1 MKKCVVAVITA
12 FLLAVGAVGAF
23 AQINPTGS
31 LSGVVT
37 DPSGASIPGA
47 NIVVTE
53 ASNHRVYNIQSD
65 ASGRFVLANLSPDA
79 YDVVVNHT
87 GFQSGA
93 YRAVTIQV
101 GQTYTLAAKL
111 TVGQAGQT
119 IEVQAGAEVIDT
131 VQTAVS
137 GQVTGAQVTE
147 IPISSRNAQDL
158 AIIMPG
164 MQTTGTPRN
173 SQFNG
178 LPPGAVN
185 LTYDGINSQDNL
197 LKSSTGSSF
206 FSANQPRIDD
216 VQEFNITT
224 AANDASESGDGAVQ
238 VSFVSKKGGNQ
249 FHGGGWEYLRN
260 DALNANS
267 YFNNINGLPRQ
278 RIRLNE
284 FGGKVGGYIIKNKLF
299 FFTDLDWWE
308 NPQAQART
316 RQILTTTGVAPSAQ
330 GFFTYTP
337 RSPQSNAPQAGVACN
352 GTVNGNANNS
362 GQAAGTC
369 TADLMGIMG
378 GKGFTSTVDTIEATL
393 NSEVAKAQSAP
404 GVTVGAITNFNTTPL
419 NFNAN
424 AASHRKYPD
433 LRLDYNVNSKNS
445 LEYDYHYAHYTDG
458 PDVLNNADATF
469 PVAPFNANVGAQISN
484 RNLMALAWRSQL
496 SPTLNNEIRVG
507 GQSSPL
513 WFGQGE
519 NDGIYPS
526 IKVTTVAGV
535 TSNLLMRPGVSTLQ
549 SQPFLN
555 FSPTGRNTA
564 LAQLN
569 DTLSWLKGNHS
580 MSMGGNFTNVRFK
593 DDNSGEQVA
602 SVGVGLNANDPAASA
617 FPSLPGISSSDSSSA
632 KSLYGALAG
641 RVTSFNQTINANP
654 FAGAYQSNFNSF
666 DQVSQREFGVF
677 FSDSWHVAPSLTF
690 NYGLRWEYE
699 GVPTDDLNEYS
710 VPVGGAAGA
719 YGVSGYGN
727 LFQPGVQPGTVT
739 SFVNDKGQ
747 TFYDS
752 YKKGFAPSV
761 GLAWTPSAQS
771 GWLGKLFGNAGD
783 SVLRAGY
790 GIAYDRQG
798 LSDFTNFAPFN
809 PGVNNNAFLNAS
821 SAASVAAAPGTG
833 LFTAGSFQ
841 LQNATLTQAAQEE
854 SAPFRSPIPI
864 NSAFG
869 DQVNAY
875 APGLAQPMVQSW
887 SAGFQ
892 RQLNRDTALEIRY
905 IGNHATRQ
913 WTSGGLNIDESN
925 IFENGFLKEFNN
937 ALGNLNSNAAACS
950 SASTCPAGDSAS
962 SFGNFGL
969 QGQSAVPILT
979 AAFTGSKTGSQSN
992 SLFHNSTFT
1001 NDLQSGLAG
1010 SMANT
1015 LSSTQ
1020 NLSFWQN
1027 LVAAGFP
1034 ANFWQAN
1041 PNATGGAFLLTDL
1054 NQSTYN
1060 GLQVELRRRMAGG
1073 LQFDANYTYS
1083 HSLGTGNLITLR
1095 NYGASKAPGA
1105 SDLRHVFKFESLYQ
1119 LPFGP
1124 GHNLKSSM
1132 GWVNTLIGG
1141 WAWDGITRYQSGDRI
1156 TLSGGNGGTVNA
1168 NDGGVQFTGTT
1179 TDATI
1184 ANMIGVSQ
1192 QTNGSGKGTVF
1203 FAPNSLLGPG
1213 QQQANFSILAPC
1225 STAGSFCEHPYLYG
1239 PNFFRADWSLVK
1251 ETKMTEGTSLTIR
1264 ADVLD
1269 AFNNINF
1276 STPSGNLSSTS
1287 FMRITSAYSDFTST
1301 QDPGGRVIQ
1310 LVARI
1315 NF

>member
-12 FLLAVGAVGAF
+12 FLLALGAIGAF
-23 AQINPTGS
+23 AQTNPTGS

-53 ASNHRVYNIQSD
+53 SSSHRVYNIQSD
-65 ASGRFVLANLSPDA
+65 AAGRFVLANLSPDT
-79 YDVVVNHT
+79 YDVLVTHT

-93 YRAVTIQV
+93 FRAVTIQV

-111 TVGQAGQT
+111 QVGQAAQT
-119 IEVQAGAEVIDT
+119 VEVQAGAEVIET
-131 VQTAVS
+131 QQTAVS

-224 AANDASESGDGAVQ
+224 AANDASESGEGAVQ
-238 VSFVSKKGGNQ
+238 VAFVSKKGGNQ

-330 GFFTYTP
+330 GFFTY
-337 RSPQSNAPQAGVACN
+337 SPTKPQANAPMPGVACN

-362 GQAAGTC
+362 GQPAGTC

-378 GKGFTSTVDTIEATL
+378 AQGFTSTVDSIEASMASL
-393 NSEVAKAQSAP
+393 VAKAQSAP
-404 GVTVGAITNFNTTPL
+404 GVTVGAQTNFNTTAL
-419 NFNAN
+419 NFNAQ

-433 LRLDYNVNSKNS
+433 LRLDYNINSKNS

-484 RNLMALAWRSQL
+484 RNLMALAWRYQIT
-496 SPTLNNEIRVG
+496 PTINNELRVG

-519 NDGIYPS
+519 NNTIYPTL
-526 IKVTTVAGV
+526 KVTTVAGV
-535 TSNLLMRPGVSTLQ
+535 TSNILMRPGVSSLQ

-555 FSPTGRNTA
+555 FSPGGRNTA
-564 LAQLN
+564 LGQVN
-569 DTLSWLKGNHS
+569 ETLSWLKGNHS
-580 MSMGGNFTNVRFK
+580 MSMGGTFTDVRFK

-602 SVGVGLNANDPAASA
+602 AVGVGLSGSDPAFAA
-617 FPSLPGISSSDSSSA
+617 FPGLSGISSSDLSTA
-632 KSLYGALAG
+632 ENLYGSLAG
-641 RVTSFNQTINANP
+641 RVTSFKQTINANP
-654 FAGAYQSNFNSF
+654 FVGAYQSNFNLF

-677 FSDSWHVAPSLTF
+677 FSDSWHVSPSLTF

-710 VPVGGAAGA
+710 VPVGGAAGV

-727 LFQPGVQPGTVT
+727 LFQPGVQPGNVT

-747 TFYDS
+747 TFYAP
-752 YKKGFAPSV
+752 YKKSFAPSV
-761 GLAWTPSAQS
+761 GLAWTPGGRS

-798 LSDFTNFAPFN
+798 LSDFTGFAPTN
-809 PGVNNNAFLNAS
+809 PGVSNNAFLNA
-821 SAASVAAAPGTG
+821 AAASSVAAAPGTG
-833 LFTAGSFQ
+833 LFTAGSIQ
-841 LQNATLTQAAQEE
+841 LQGANFTQAAQEE
-854 SAPFRSPIPI
+854 TVPFRSPIPI

-887 SAGFQ
+887 SVGFQ
-892 RQLNRDTALEIRY
+892 RQLDRNTALEIRY

-913 WTSGGLNIDESN
+913 WTSNGLNIDESN
-925 IFENGFLKEFNN
+925 IFENGFLTEFNN
-937 ALGNLNSNAAACS
+937 AASNLSICEANATACKAAGGS
-950 SASTCPAGDSAS
+950 ST
-962 SFGNFGL
+962 SFANNGL
-969 QGQSAVPILT
+969 TGQVAVPILT
-979 AAFTGSKTGSQSN
+979 AAFTGSKTGPQN
-992 SLFHNSTFT
+992 NANFHSGTFDT
-1001 NDLQSGLAG
+1001 DLQSGLAG
-1010 SMANT
+1010 SFANS
-1015 LSSTQ
+1015 LSSTS

-1027 LVAAGFP
+1027 LVNAGFP
-1034 ANFWQAN
+1034 SNFWQAN
-1041 PNATGGAFLLTDL
+1041 PNSTGGAFLLTDL

-1060 GLQVELRRRMAGG
+1060 GLQVELRRRMASG

-1083 HSLGTGNLITLR
+1083 HSLGTGSLITLR
-1095 NYGASKAPGA
+1095 NYAASKAPSG

-1141 WAWDGITRYQSGDRI
+1141 WAWDGITRWQSGDLI
-1156 TLSGGNGGTVNA
+1156 TLTGGAGGTVNR

-1179 TDATI
+1179 TDQTI
-1184 ANMIGVSQ
+1184 AGLIGLSQ
-1192 QTNGSGKGTVF
+1192 QTNSSGKGTVF
-1203 FAPNSLLGPG
+1203 FAPNSLLGAG
-1213 QQQANFSILAPC
+1213 QQKANTAILAPC
-1225 STAGSFCEHPYLYG
+1225 STAGQFCEHPYLYG

-1251 ETKMTEGTSLTIR
+1251 ETKLTEGTSLTIR